1 MNSPS
6 LVPDRWGPNGCAA
19 AISITFDN
27 LGEAVELERGT
38 WPEALPLGQHS
49 SVRLVLPAI
58 LKMLDELA
66 LSATFFVEGINAEM
80 YPDALTRIVD
90 AGHEIGY
97 HAWRHEEWQ
106 HLGYEEEIQILEHG
120 VRALDKLKIRPY
132 GFRPPG
138 GVLTGSSAKL
148 LSALGFTYCSPAG
161 SMTSLSDGLVFLP
174 FAWPIVD
181 AYAYLP
187 RFSRL
192 RESFGDSYEPLSP
205 AQFQARVR
213 SELKKAVQERRYLSL
228 LFHPFVEE
236 REEYFEVMRSALEEL
251 HDLVHDGTV
260 WCVPCRS
267 VAQWLL
273 RHPGIFNTTS

>member
-6 LVPDRWGPNGCAA
+6 LVPDRWGPDGCAA
-19 AISITFDN
+19 AVSITFDN

-38 WPEALPLGQHS
+38 WSKAVPLGQHP
-49 SVRLVLPAI
+49 SVLHVLPAI

-66 LSATFFVEGINAEM
+66 LSATFFVEGLNAEM
-80 YPDALTRIVD
+80 YPDALMRIVD
-90 AGHEIGY
+90 TGHEIGY

-106 HLGYEEEIQILEHG
+106 HLGYEEENEILERG
-120 VRALDKLKIRPY
+120 VRALDKLKVRLY

-138 GVLTGSSAKL
+138 GVLTGSSAKI
-148 LSALGFTYCSPAG
+148 LSTLGFTYCSPVG
-161 SMTSLSDGLVFLP
+161 STTSLSDGLVFLP
-174 FAWPIVD
+174 FEWPIVD

-192 RESFGDSYEPLSP
+192 RERFGDSLEPLSP
-205 AQFQARVR
+205 THFQARVR

-236 REEYFEVMRSALEEL
+236 REEYFEVMRSTLEEL
-251 HDLVHDGTV
+251 HNLVCDGTV
-260 WCVPCRS
+260 WCAPCRE
-267 VAQWLL
+267 VAKWLL
-273 RHPGIFNTTS
+273 QPNNFTMTL